1 MMPGLLPVLQ
11 LRNVLWKLV
20 PHHSCV
26 SCVLLSQ
33 TSLLVSSPA
42 SSAIATAQL
51 EVVRTAFTA
60 EQLAPE
66 QDPAVAQ
73 QGSTG
78 DLVKVS
84 NVALFHL

>member
-1 MMPGLLPVLQ
+1 
-11 LRNVLWKLV
+11 
-20 PHHSCV
+20 
-26 SCVLLSQ
+26 
-33 TSLLVSSPA
+33 VSSPA